1 MSTATAPAPARV
13 QRQRTAGWK
22 KPDGAVYVGRGS
34 KWGNPYRLG
43 TTQVRTPALDGSM
56 WEQEGRLGKRS
67 GQWHGFVHPDG
78 TVTSHLVQDAAPEQ
92 VVELYRR
99 WVAGRPGLVDAVRE
113 QLAGRDLMCW
123 CPLEQ
128 PCHADWLLDVANG
141 DMPTASYLE
150 PARRTLL
157 ICGFSFNAL
166 PSLHRSVV
174 K

>member
-1 MSTATAPAPARV
+1 VSTATAPARV

-43 TTQVRTPALDGSM
+43 TTQVRTPALDGSI
-56 WEQEGRLGKRS
+56 WEQEGRLGKTS

-99 WVAGRPGLVDAVRE
+99 WMAGRPGLVDAARE

-141 DMPTASYLE
+141 DMPPASYLE

-166 PSLHRSVV
+166 PS
-174 K
+174 